1 VQVAGVTWWA
11 TMRIMV
17 GVEHLVQRTKDG
29 HTSHIL
35 GDWMI
40 RRLGDAV
47 CDLRRAHGYEEREFL
62 G

>member
-1 VQVAGVTWWA
+1 
-11 TMRIMV
+11 MRIMV